1 MRSARADDHS
11 PPPRGAGLLSA
22 AVSGRPLKEGPS
34 ALLWVRRRKS
44 SGLMSMPLASAHYLH
59 WGWIQVS
66 PANLIVIV
74 LMLITF
80 AAAVLLK
87 MPAHRQGRRHD
98 DD

>member
-1 MRSARADDHS
+1 
-11 PPPRGAGLLSA
+11 
-22 AVSGRPLKEGPS
+22 
-34 ALLWVRRRKS
+34 
-44 SGLMSMPLASAHYLH
+44 MSMPLASAHYLH

-80 AAAVLLK
+80 AAAVFLK